1 MNPETEKRIHIDSLT
16 DVQIQR
22 FGDTPLPQTV
32 YADVRNKYKERMK
45 QMLCEHMIVLRGMR
59 NTLQTV
65 TPHISSIAYKASAL
79 IEHAAYTKTNLLRIL
94 LSYESI
100 FHFCSIK
107 NIIMLPFP
115 SAKIQKN
122 PFLHNG
128 VKDSCLPELSYQT
141 KMNRS
146 MTSATAPSLW
156 SAVQI

>member
-59 NTLQTV
+59 NTLQT
-65 TPHISSIAYKASAL
+65 PHISSIAYKASAM

-94 LSYESI
+94 LSCESI